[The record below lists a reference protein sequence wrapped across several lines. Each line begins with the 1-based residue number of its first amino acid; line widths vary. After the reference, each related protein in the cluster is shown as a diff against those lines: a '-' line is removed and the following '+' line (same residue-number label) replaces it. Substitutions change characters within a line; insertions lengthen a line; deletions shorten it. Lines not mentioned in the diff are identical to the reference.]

1 MPKHPSRD
9 YLIAAISFA
18 IVVLLFI
25 LASCEGG
32 AIVATATP
40 NLPVVTD
47 APTLWPTNTPVDIT
61 PTPDGPHWSTD
72 CLPEG
77 IIPSN
82 PNPCPVNYTHH
93 SFDGKTVQEIPAGM
107 GLQINPNENGIL
119 SVPDAPYHEGAT
131 RLHTYGMVGEFGVTE
146 TVEMFGG
153 HCYTFNVPVTIN
165 LLNSTHWEN
174 FIFYSRLHP
183 TNSAPVDL
191 NEHPAVLVNGNS
203 AALAESYPNR
213 IYWAFQPAGNVTVEW
228 EVGFRSV
235 WATSAGGNYVDFEA
249 FYIQEQFNTQICN

>member
-1 MPKHPSRD
+1 MRRV
-9 YLIAAISFA
+9 LIVFT
-18 IVVLLFI
+18 LL
-25 LASCEGG
+25 LLVGCTTLSPPELTATAS
-32 AIVATATP
+32 VATPTVWITNTP
-40 NLPVVTD
+40 IEVP
-47 APTLWPTNTPVDIT
+47 PTPVDIT
-61 PTPDGPHWSTD
+61 PTPDGPHWSKD
-72 CLPEG
+72 CVPEEAQEQ
-77 IIPSN
+77 IIN
-82 PNPCPVNYTHH
+82 PNPCPVNFTHH
-93 SFDGKTVQEIPAGM
+93 SFDGKTVQEIPSGM
-107 GLQINPNENGIL
+107 GLQINPNEDGVL

-131 RLHTYGMVGEFGVTE
+131 RLHTYGMVGEFGVNE

-165 LLNSTHWEN
+165 LLGSSHWEN

-235 WATSAGGNYVDFEA
+235 WATSAGGNYIDFEA